1 MFGVYQNALL
11 GKMDPKHF
19 PAKFTDFWQDART
32 ETTMSEEQMAS
43 NFKSWITGAARAYED
58 KSE

>member
-19 PAKFTDFWQDART
+19 PAKFSDFWTDART
-32 ETTMSEEQMAS
+32 ETTMSEEQKAS
-43 NFKSWITGAARAYED
+43 NFKAWITQAARAQAD
-58 KSE
+58 KDI